1 MTDHFELPSN
11 LDNDLHD
18 LSTAPTTPDG
28 SLTCSPVLRNLTLDD
43 EISVGNNDAATI
55 MSSSPYSTLKNVCC
69 VGAGYVGGP
78 TAAILAL
85 NNPLIKFSVL
95 DKDPLRIQQW
105 NSKHLPIHETGL
117 PEIIRICRDGTRSFT
132 LPSNPD
138 LKGGVMKEDI
148 HIPARSPNLFFSTDV
163 EKCMRE
169 ADMIIIAVN
178 TPTKNYGIG
187 AGKATDMTAVEAV
200 VRDIA
205 RWARDRTIVVEKS
218 TVPCRTSEF
227 ISGLLRTHRPT
238 HTFPI
243 LSNPEFLSAGTA
255 IQDLLS
261 PDRVLIGSSPTSHAT
276 HLLTSLYHFLPPAKI
291 IHTSLA
297 SSELSK
303 LVSNAM
309 LAQRISSINSIACI
323 AENIGADI
331 ADISAAVGADTR
343 IGDKYLRAGIGFGG
357 SCFKK
362 DIGCLVYLAE
372 GLGLHE
378 VAGYWRG
385 VVGMNEWVRRRWVER
400 VVGCVGGGLRGKRV
414 GVLGWAFKRGTGD
427 VRESVAGEVLAG
439 VLGER
444 PDEVRVWD
452 GGCEGEVLREEVGGL
467 EGRERVRVMEGLY
480 AACEGADVLLI
491 CRELEDP
498 IPSPEEPKGEVKE
511 PISFTGLYPT
521 EMELLQLSKT
531 LSSISGAG
539 EADPLNR
546 LNPEPAC
553 EQDCEKCEREIR
565 KMKGGDKQERID
577 WKRIIKGMNAPRWM
591 FDGRGCLDEGMMGKI
606 ARELG
611 VEVRVVGVGR
621 GCDFEGGR

>member
-1 MTDHFELPSN
+1 MYVVLEQVTSVCLRPNQPPS
-11 LDNDLHD
+11 
-18 LSTAPTTPDG
+18 
-28 SLTCSPVLRNLTLDD
+28 
-43 EISVGNNDAATI
+43 I
-55 MSSSPYSTLKNVCC
+55 PYSPNIT
-69 VGAGYVGGP
+69 GGP

-85 NNPLIKFSVL
+85 NNPLITFSVL
-95 DKDPLRIQQW
+95 DKDPLRIRQW

-132 LPSNPD
+132 LSRNPD
-138 LKGGVMKEDI
+138 ISKEEL
-148 HIPARSPNLFFSTDV
+148 HIPARAPNLFFSTDV

-200 VRDIA
+200 VRDVA
-205 RWARDRTIVVEKS
+205 RWARDGTVLVEKS
-218 TVPCRTSEF
+218 TVPCRTGEF
-227 ISGLLRTHRPT
+227 IAGLLRTHRPT

-261 PDRVLIGSSPTSHAT
+261 PDRVLIGSSPTSPSPHAT
-276 HLLTSLYHFLPPAKI
+276 HHLTSLYHFLPPAKI

-323 AENIGADI
+323 AEHLWA
-331 ADISAAVGADTR
+331 R
-343 IGDKYLRAGIGFGG
+343 IRELG
-357 SCFKK
+357 
-362 DIGCLVYLAE
+362 IGCLVYLAE

-400 VVGCVGGGLRGKRV
+400 VVGCVGGGMAGLRGKRV
-414 GVLGWAFKRGTGD
+414 AVLGWAFKRGTGD

-452 GGCEGEVLREEVGGL
+452 GGCEGEVLREEVRGL
-467 EGRERVRVMEGLY
+467 EGRERVRVEEGLY

-553 EQDCEKCEREIR
+553 EPDCEKCEREKKDRDR
-565 KMKGGDKQERID
+565 KTKGEGRTD
-577 WKRIIKGMNAPRWM
+577 WKRIIKGMNTPRWI
-591 FDGRGCLDEGMMGKI
+591 FDGRGVLDKGVMEKI
-606 ARELG
+606 GRELG
-611 VEVRVVGVGR
+611 VEVRVVGVGS
-621 GCDFEGGR
+621 GCDFEGGMGGRWGVDGADGWMGG